1 MNTNM
6 TVWISVVILIML
18 FMVQRFGTDK
28 LGYSFAPII
37 CTWFISIAGIAI
49 YNFFKSDPT
58 VLKAFNPKY
67 IIEYF
72 QRNKIEAWISLGGVV
87 FAITCRNKIYLL
99 CML

>member
-28 LGYSFAPII
+28 VGYTFAPII
-37 CTWFISIAGIAI
+37 CIWFISIAGIGI
-49 YNFFKSDPT
+49 YNFFKFDPT

-67 IIEYF
+67 L
-72 QRNKIEAWISLGGVV
+72 S
-87 FAITCRNKIYLL
+87 TS
-99 CML
+99 